1 MCYESNFKLQKSL
14 SKDAHPT
21 IYYRHLEK
29 KQNQTRALNAS
40 MSLKIATFVEDRWPE
55 LLKQFQIVQAW
66 LVHFFI
72 FFVLPFVFLCLASF
86 CLLSAVRMSGRFV
99 RQHCIRGG
107 VEFRNTLREEVRM
120 TVLILCLI
128 GAFFICQSPFVAYSA
143 CHKVGILSKP
153 SRGHSLLRAAI
164 TLALAL
170 KSDCTF
176 VFHCWLN
183 QRFALALRRM
193 LCSFSVNA
201 ASGRCYGSKSCSQ
214 DDSQHHYSSHQ
225 AQTRSLIKHHVIQQA
240 SRTEEKQTKILLKEI
255 DCNRKAVGHSNKN
268 FDREDELVR
277 KSSRLPLAKPIKM
290 VQMGFKR
297 GAEENGK
304 ISEEDVMKTMAA
316 EKPLF
321 QKGSTDNTLQA
332 SNNNPRITLTLQ
344 THGSKGP
351 TMTVPKQCGR
361 KQFHFFSE
369 NDLYTSCTTAD
380 CSCDSSCQ
388 AISFCSSL
396 DCTAETS
403 AQCRYS
409 LTKSYSLPPL
419 NSMNGPFYHPFPIT
433 YDDI

>member
-1 MCYESNFKLQKSL
+1 
-14 SKDAHPT
+14 
-21 IYYRHLEK
+21 
-29 KQNQTRALNAS
+29 
-40 MSLKIATFVEDRWPE
+40 
-55 LLKQFQIVQAW
+55 
-66 LVHFFI
+66 
-72 FFVLPFVFLCLASF
+72 
-86 CLLSAVRMSGRFV
+86 
-99 RQHCIRGG
+99 
-107 VEFRNTLREEVRM
+107 M

-183 QRFALALRRM
+183 QRFALALRRI

-214 DDSQHHYSSHQ
+214 DDSQNHYGPHQ

-240 SRTEEKQTKILLKEI
+240 SRTEEKQIKILLKEI
-255 DCNRKAVGHSNKN
+255 DCNRKAVGHSNQN
-268 FDREDELVR
+268 FNREGELIR
-277 KSSRLPLAKPIKM
+277 KESRPPFLKPTEM
-290 VQMGFKR
+290 AQMSLKKED
-297 GAEENGK
+297 EENGK
-304 ISEEDVMKTMAA
+304 ISAEDVMQTKLA
-316 EKPLF
+316 EKPLL
-321 QKGSTDNTLQA
+321 QRGSTDNALTA
-332 SNNNPRITLTLQ
+332 SNNNRGITLALR
-344 THGSKGP
+344 THGSKSP
-351 TMTVPKQCGR
+351 MVTASKQCGR
-361 KQFHFFSE
+361 KRFHFFSE

-380 CSCDSSCQ
+380 CSCGSSCQ
-388 AISFCSSL
+388 ATSFCSSL
-396 DCTAETS
+396 DCTVETS

-419 NSMNGPFYHPFPIT
+419 NSMNGSFYHPFAIT